1 MAEKQDIEYKSNWH
15 KQYLKWIC
23 GFANAQGGTIFIG
36 KNDVGETIGVNN
48 YKKLMD
54 DIPNQIQN
62 TLGITTEVN
71 LLKEDDKHFIEINVQ
86 PYSVP
91 ISLRGKYYY
100 RSGSTKQ
107 ELKGTA
113 LNEFL
118 LKKSGKTWDEVI
130 EPRATIKDIDEK
142 TLKSFV
148 ESSKDKGRLPD
159 TSGLSVSEILEK
171 LRLTENGEITRA
183 AIILFGKDPRKF
195 YPNSFVKI
203 GRFKNDT
210 DIQFQEVEE
219 GNLIALIRAVINQLN
234 HKFLIHNIHFE
245 GIYRVEKGEYPGPAI
260 REMILNALIH
270 RNYFGAPVQLRVY
283 DDKISIWNDG
293 ELPNGITL
301 ESLKQPHSSK
311 PRNPIIAD
319 VCFKCGLIEAWGR
332 GTIEIIEKCKQAGLP
347 EPKLEERDGGFL
359 VTLFKNQFNEENLSK
374 LGLNERQIKLFKKY
388 KSGDAITPSE
398 YAETHHITVRTAR
411 RDLIDLVEK
420 QLLYK
425 KGKKKSTKYYIR

>member
-1 MAEKQDIEYKSNWH
+1 MAEKQDIEYKSSWH
-15 KQYLKWIC
+15 TQYLKWIC

-36 KNDVGETIGVNN
+36 KNDIGETIGVDN

-71 LLKEDDKHFIEINVQ
+71 LLKENGKHFIEINVQ

-107 ELKGTA
+107 ELTGTA

-118 LKKSGKTWDEVI
+118 LRKSGKTWDEVI
-130 EPRATIKDIDEK
+130 EPRATIEDIDEK

-159 TSGLSVSEILEK
+159 TSGLSVLEIMEK
-171 LRLTENGEITRA
+171 LRLTEKAEITRA
-183 AIILFGKDPRKF
+183 AIILFGKDPRRF

-203 GRFKNDT
+203 GRFKDDT

-219 GNLIALIRAVINQLN
+219 GNLISLVRGVIDQLH
-234 HKFLIHNIHFE
+234 HKFLIHNIHYE

-270 RNYFGAPVQLRVY
+270 RNYFGALCPT
-283 DDKISIWNDG
+283 K
-293 ELPNGITL
+293 
-301 ESLKQPHSSK
+301 SL
-311 PRNPIIAD
+311 
-319 VCFKCGLIEAWGR
+319 
-332 GTIEIIEKCKQAGLP
+332 
-347 EPKLEERDGGFL
+347 
-359 VTLFKNQFNEENLSK
+359 
-374 LGLNERQIKLFKKY
+374 
-388 KSGDAITPSE
+388 
-398 YAETHHITVRTAR
+398 
-411 RDLIDLVEK
+411 
-420 QLLYK
+420 
-425 KGKKKSTKYYIR
+425 

>member
-1 MAEKQDIEYKSNWH
+1 MAEKQDIEYKSSWH

-36 KNDVGETIGVNN
+36 KNDLGKTIGIDN

-71 LLKEDDKHFIEINVQ
+71 LLKENDKYFIEIDVQ

-107 ELKGTA
+107 ELTGTA

-118 LKKSGKTWDEVI
+118 LKKSGKTWDEVV
-130 EPRATIKDIDEK
+130 EPRATIGDIDEK
-142 TLKSFV
+142 TLKSFI

-159 TSGLSVSEILEK
+159 TSGLSVSEIMEK

-203 GRFKNDT
+203 GRFKDDT

-219 GNLIALIRAVINQLN
+219 GNLISLVRAVIDQLN
-234 HKFLIHNIHFE
+234 HKFLIRNIHFE

-260 REMILNALIH
+260 REMILNSLIH

-283 DDKISIWNDG
+283 DNKISIWNDG
-293 ELPNGITL
+293 KLPNGITL

-319 VCFKCGLIEAWGR
+319 VCFKGGLIEAWGR

-359 VTLFKNQFNEENLSK
+359 VTLFKNQLTEENLSK
-374 LGLNERQIKLFKKY
+374 LDLNERQKRFFEKY
-388 KSGDAITPSE
+388 KSGDAINSSD
-398 YAETHHITVRTAR
+398 YAKIFQITARTAR
-411 RDLIDLVEK
+411 RDLVDLVDK

-425 KGKKKSTKYYIR
+425 KGEKKSTRYYVR